1 MCLFIYIYHK
11 EVDSTAIILLPLIYS
26 RMIIFLLGLVIPSRQ
41 QLPSG
46 SFKEYLLI
54 LEWLPGYS
62 TALLRTY
69 LWVELT
75 AASVVVPAVVVPA
88 VMAYV
93 SIACIPFLRL
103 KIFANGH
110 IARGNVMDD
119 PPFITN

>member
-1 MCLFIYIYHK
+1 MCLLIYIYHK
-11 EVDSTAIILLPLIYS
+11 ELDFTAIILLPLIYS

-69 LWVELT
+69 LWAELI
-75 AASVVVPAVVVPA
+75 AASVVVPA

-110 IARGNVMDD
+110 VPGGNMM
-119 PPFITN
+119 